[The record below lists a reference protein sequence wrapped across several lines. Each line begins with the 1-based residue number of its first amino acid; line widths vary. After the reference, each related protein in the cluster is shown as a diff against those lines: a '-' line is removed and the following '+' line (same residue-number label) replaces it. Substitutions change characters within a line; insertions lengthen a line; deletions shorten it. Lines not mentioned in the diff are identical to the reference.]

1 MVGRFFNWGRF
12 LIMIEYLSEGAK
24 FSLSYQE
31 LREHYLNFC
40 EMSDSDFLKNL
51 PDALHLACIIC
62 FLKETPTYV
71 CLTDKGIIHELVH
84 LLKENGTTTSLQE
97 IRDLFKLTLCL
108 S

>member
-1 MVGRFFNWGRF
+1 MLCAVNFNE
-12 LIMIEYLSEGAK
+12 MSIEYLSEGMK

-40 EMSDSDFLKNL
+40 DMSDSDFLRNL
-51 PDALHLACIIC
+51 PDALHLACVIC

-84 LLKENGTTTSLQE
+84 LLKENGTTTSLKE
-97 IRDLFKLTLCL
+97 IRDLFKMTLCL

>member
-1 MVGRFFNWGRF
+1 MS
-12 LIMIEYLSEGAK
+12 IEYLSEGTK
-24 FSLSYQE
+24 FSLSYQA

-40 EMSDSDFLKNL
+40 DMSDSDFLNNL
-51 PDALHLACIIC
+51 PDALHLACVIC

-84 LLKENGTTTSLQE
+84 LLKEDGTTTSLQE

>member
-1 MVGRFFNWGRF
+1 MLCAVNFNE
-12 LIMIEYLSEGAK
+12 MSIEYLSEGVK
-24 FSLSYQE
+24 FSLSYQD

-40 EMSDSDFLKNL
+40 DMSDSDFLKNL
-51 PDALHLACIIC
+51 PDALHLACVIC

-71 CLTDKGIIHELVH
+71 CLTDRGIIHELVH

>member
-1 MVGRFFNWGRF
+1 LLCAVKFEKMS
-12 LIMIEYLSEGAK
+12 IEYLSEGAK

-40 EMSDSDFLKNL
+40 DMSDSDFLKNL
-51 PDALHLACIIC
+51 PDAIHLACIIC
-62 FLKETPTYV
+62 FLKEVPTYV

-84 LLKENGTTTSLQE
+84 LLKENGTTTSLSE
-97 IRDLFKLTLCL
+97 IRELFKLTLCL